1 MVLAEVQK
9 VEQWKQH
16 CRDVTRASAADKN
29 LLSGA
34 LLEVC
39 KHFSY
44 KFFILSLYSMLLIEH
59 STHFLKQYV
68 DKK

>member
-1 MVLAEVQK
+1 MVSAEVQK

-16 CRDVTRASAADKN
+16 CRDVTRSSTADKN

-39 KHFSY
+39 KHFSMQALCFRFVFY
-44 KFFILSLYSMLLIEH
+44 AIDLNILLTYLNNM
-59 STHFLKQYV
+59 
-68 DKK
+68 

>member
-9 VEQWKQH
+9 VEQWKQR

-39 KHFSY
+39 KHFSC
-44 KFFILSLYSMLLIEH
+44 KFFILSLYSMLI
-59 STHFLKQYV
+59 
-68 DKK
+68 D